1 MEKKGMSSLE
11 TPIRRRTFP
20 CSSTTSNSSTSVTTF
35 DSLGTPH
42 QVDVYFVKTAAGFR
56 SQVLMQNLTRGTA
69 PGDAK
74 SILTVLAA
82 GVAKGHFIRLWI
94 DGEDEEAAAQALS
107 ELVVSGFG
115 EAVE

>member
-1 MEKKGMSSLE
+1 MQTIELE
-11 TPIRRRTFP
+11 MRNPSGLHARP
-20 CSSTTSNSSTSVTTF
+20 AA
-35 DSLGTPH
+35 L
-42 QVDVYFVKTAAGFR
+42 FVKTAAGFR
-56 SQVLMQNLTRGTA
+56 SRITVQNVTRSTA

-94 DGEDEEAAAQALS
+94 EGEDEEAAAQALS